1 MSRSKVSKENG
12 GHAACFRCQS
22 VYNASQDCS
31 IPVRKGD
38 KKSINS
44 HQRFFPKLTSLL
56 VLTIQ
61 ASNFIMLK
69 QTWKGFK
76 TYLAI
81 SWLFTGIH
89 YTGVIRTCL
98 KKTKK
103 QLDCIKVWVIWCNNA
118 DLVWIGKKELSKR
131 TLLHRLCCLNETW
144 IFMTSSDPH
153 ASVWYAFLGIC
164 SKMIFSLLLY

>member
-44 HQRFFPKLTSLL
+44 HQRFFPELTSL
-56 VLTIQ
+56 LTIQ

-81 SWLFTGIH
+81 SWPFYWYSLHWCDKNMFE
-89 YTGVIRTCL
+89 
-98 KKTKK
+98 KTKK
-103 QLDCIKVWVIWCNNA
+103 QLDCIKVWVTWCNNA